1 MIYKHKQNMY
11 LLRVHYYRLVN
22 VSLSLD
28 HFYFYLARYFTQNH
42 IKHIF
47 TDSEG
52 RSKVLLD
59 RLTSDALEEE
69 SCHTFDDFDAR
80 FNHRIT
86 SGNVSTFP
94 LAVSMT

>member
-1 MIYKHKQNMY
+1 MY
-11 LLRVHYYRLVN
+11 LLIVHYYRLLN

-42 IKHIF
+42 IKHIS

-52 RSKVLLD
+52 RSEVLLD

-69 SCHTFDDFDAR
+69 SCHAFDDFDVSYSTTGSQLAML
-80 FNHRIT
+80 
-86 SGNVSTFP
+86 STFP
-94 LAVSMT
+94 VAVSVT

>member
-1 MIYKHKQNMY
+1 MY
-11 LLRVHYYRLVN
+11 LLKVHYNRLVN

-42 IKHIF
+42 IKHTF
-47 TDSEG
+47 TDSEV

-69 SCHTFDDFDAR
+69 SCHSMISMSYSTTGSQLAML
-80 FNHRIT
+80 
-86 SGNVSTFP
+86 STFP
-94 LAVSMT
+94 LAVSVT